1 MDQQPA
7 KKRRGPKSKF
17 GKILVNLIVT
27 AVVGFLYFYVA
38 LPAINLQSSDFYL
51 FIGILCVVY
60 VVCALVTSGFNLGG
74 GGPKEYFKFIK
85 SQCLPIGIL
94 FLALILV
101 AIVGSVISLPIF
113 RAGAYR
119 DLLDVQDGDF
129 SADVA
134 QISFN
139 EIPTLDRTSAEF
151 LGDRQMGT
159 LSDMVSQFEYSNDST
174 QINYQGRPVR
184 VAPIDYADIIKW
196 FTNRSEGLPAY
207 VVVDMVTQE
216 ATVVRLS
223 EGMKYS
229 FSEVNHRKSV
239 TVVEMLEK
247 GDVRLHTVPL
257 TAPHD
262 MRTVEGMLSDVM
274 AMPYSEDYVWVT
286 IHDELPPP
294 DARVTIST
302 VFPNMLKFSVVN
314 SKTKMDID
322 VLAREQMES
331 KSIPELFSDFYRLQN
346 NDVAPSERHIE
357 MLTAILKELEGE
369 VR

>member
-134 QISFN
+134 QI
-139 EIPTLDRTSAEF
+139 
-151 LGDRQMGT
+151 
-159 LSDMVSQFEYSNDST
+159 LS
-174 QINYQGRPVR
+174 
-184 VAPIDYADIIKW
+184 
-196 FTNRSEGLPAY
+196 L
-207 VVVDMVTQE
+207 
-216 ATVVRLS
+216 
-223 EGMKYS
+223 
-229 FSEVNHRKSV
+229 
-239 TVVEMLEK
+239 
-247 GDVRLHTVPL
+247 
-257 TAPHD
+257 
-262 MRTVEGMLSDVM
+262 
-274 AMPYSEDYVWVT
+274 
-286 IHDELPPP
+286 IH
-294 DARVTIST
+294 I
-302 VFPNMLKFSVVN
+302 
-314 SKTKMDID
+314 
-322 VLAREQMES
+322 
-331 KSIPELFSDFYRLQN
+331 
-346 NDVAPSERHIE
+346 
-357 MLTAILKELEGE
+357 
-369 VR
+369 